1 MLAPRSSIAILGILL
16 VAAPEP
22 LSARPIMDLVPAD
35 SLVVYAA
42 KPYGRLMAT
51 SRPDGQPALS
61 IASIAA
67 ALNAAGLI
75 PSEGQVFA
83 DIAGA
88 LPLFGQFEH
97 AIVLLD
103 VSSRVV
109 EHEDDATSQ
118 PADVQISLRL
128 KRMQTAVIFRTG
140 DQSAAVLDQLNRV
153 IGRYTN
159 QQVAKLSSEKEA
171 DYPYQRLVDARLPG
185 WAIWEWGRLDE
196 FFVVSFGEGAF
207 QKIARAHV
215 GTLKRLGE
223 DQWFRQAR
231 KKNHDENALAEWFI
245 AFSALRER
253 IGDAAQGRVAN
264 VADALKASD
273 MTHDLW
279 TIGQEGRA
287 LTWFRCYR
295 RKGVDI
301 VQTFSDPDHSPA
313 QHRQI
318 VPDSA
323 RHLAIIQ
330 VPTRWLVDNLPR
342 AWVAAESES
351 NVRKWKR
358 AWRSLEQETG
368 IDISGNL
375 IEHLGQTIVLYDYP
389 PHPLDIPFA
398 FTVAIEIKN
407 KRAVRMSTDALL
419 GAWGQY
425 LDDRA
430 ERNQTVLVRMKV
442 KHDED
447 GVWYLQAGILGPALK
462 VTDHYVV
469 ISWSPQ
475 ALRDAL
481 KYIESPPPKG
491 NSSR

>member
-1 MLAPRSSIAILGILL
+1 
-16 VAAPEP
+16 
-22 LSARPIMDLVPAD
+22 MDLVPAD

-42 KPYGRLMAT
+42 KPYGRLMGT
-51 SRPDGQPALS
+51 TRPDGQPALS

-109 EHEDDATSQ
+109 ERPDDAASR

-159 QQVAKLSSEKEA
+159 QKVAKLSSEKEA
-171 DYPYQRLVDARLPG
+171 NYPYQRLVDARLPG

-207 QKIARAHV
+207 QKIVRAHN

-223 DQWFRQAR
+223 DQWFQQAR
-231 KKNHDENALAEWFI
+231 KKNRDENALVEWFI

-264 VADALKASD
+264 VADALQASD

-301 VQTFSDPDHSPA
+301 VQTFSDPAHSPL

-318 VPDSA
+318 VPDTA
-323 RHLAIIQ
+323 RHMAIIH
-330 VPTRWLVDNLPR
+330 VPTRWLVESLPR
-342 AWVAAESES
+342 AWVAAESEG

-407 KRAVRMSTDALL
+407 KRAVRMATDALL

-469 ISWSPQ
+469 LSWSPQ

-481 KYIESPPPKG
+481 KYIESPPAKEKP
-491 NSSR
+491 SR

>member
-1 MLAPRSSIAILGILL
+1 MPRYLFWMLMWTLGVSPPPSI
-16 VAAPEP
+16 
-22 LSARPIMDLVPAD
+22 ARPIMELVPAD

-42 KPYGRLMAT
+42 KPYGQILPT
-51 SRPDGQPALS
+51 SRPDGQPPIS

-75 PSEGQVFA
+75 PNEGQVFA

-97 AIVLLD
+97 AVVLLD

-109 EHEDDATSQ
+109 ERPTDETSDTTV
-118 PADVQISLRL
+118 AGLSLRL
-128 KRMQTAVIFRTG
+128 KRLQTAVIFRTG
-140 DQSAAVLDQLNRV
+140 DQSSIVLQQLERV

-159 QQVAKLSSEKEA
+159 QDVAKLSSQKES
-171 DYPYQRLVDARLPG
+171 DYVYQRLADERLPG

-196 FFVVSFGEGAF
+196 FFVVTFGEGTF
-207 QKIARAHV
+207 QKIAQTHGGKIR
-215 GTLKRLGE
+215 RLGQDE
-223 DQWFRQAR
+223 WFRKAMS
-231 KKNHDENALAEWFI
+231 KTHGDEALIEWFI
-245 AFSALRER
+245 AFSSLRER
-253 IGDAAQGRVAN
+253 LGDAAQGRVAR
-264 VADALKASD
+264 VADALQASD

-279 TIGQEGRA
+279 TIGLEGRA
-287 LTWFRCYR
+287 MTWYRCYR
-295 RKGVDI
+295 SKGEDFVR
-301 VQTFSDPDHSPA
+301 TYSEPA
-313 QHRQI
+313 SYPPHHRRI
-318 VPDSA
+318 VPDAA
-323 RHLAIIQ
+323 RHMAIIS
-330 VPTRWLVDNLPR
+330 VPTRWLVDSLPR
-342 AWVAAESES
+342 AWMASQSEG
-351 NVRKWKR
+351 NLRKWKR

-375 IEHLGQTIVLYDYP
+375 IEHLGQTVVIYDYP

-398 FTVAIEIKN
+398 MTIAIEIKN
-407 KRAVRMSTDALL
+407 RRAVRMATDALL
-419 GAWGQY
+419 SAWGQY

-442 KHDED
+442 KRDDD

-462 VTDHYVV
+462 VTDRYVV

-481 KYIESPPPKG
+481 KFIEDRPVAGGST
-491 NSSR
+491 R